1 MAGGGGIFDT
11 FTAWVAVS
19 TIPLWAIAIVL
30 KRFNARRRAREA
42 AAAKQAETGDCFFS
56 VASEHAGHASQ
67 DLPLR
72 FRKWDGQ

>member
-1 MAGGGGIFDT
+1 MAGGGDIFDT

-19 TIPLWAIAIVL
+19 TVPLWLIAIWL
-30 KRFNARRRAREA
+30 RRRRIAREA

-56 VASEHAGHASQ
+56 VATEHAGHASQ

>member
-1 MAGGGGIFDT
+1 MFGGVDIFDT

-19 TIPLWAIAIVL
+19 TIPLWLIAIWL
-30 KRFNARRRAREA
+30 KRINLRAREA

-56 VASEHAGHASQ
+56 VSSEYAGHASQ

>member
-1 MAGGGGIFDT
+1 MFGGVDITDT
-11 FTAWVAVS
+11 ATFWVAVS
-19 TIPLWAIAIVL
+19 TVPLWATAIVL

-56 VASEHAGHASQ
+56 VAAEYAGHASQ

>member
-1 MAGGGGIFDT
+1 MSGGDFTDT
-11 FTAWVAVS
+11 LTFWVTLS

-30 KRFNARRRAREA
+30 KRINARRRAREA
-42 AAAKQAETGDCFFS
+42 AAAKQAETGDCFIS
-56 VASEHAGHASQ
+56 VATEHAGHASQ